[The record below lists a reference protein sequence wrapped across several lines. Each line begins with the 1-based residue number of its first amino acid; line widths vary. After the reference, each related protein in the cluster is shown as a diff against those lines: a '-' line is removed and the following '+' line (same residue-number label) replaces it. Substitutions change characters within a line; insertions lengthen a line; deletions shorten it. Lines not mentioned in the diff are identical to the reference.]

1 MEDDVAQIHLPPP
14 LVNLFPGAPRRLE
27 VEAVSVGDLIGQ
39 LNQRWPGMRDRLC
52 ENGPR
57 IRQHINVFVDGE
69 RATLTEP
76 LHSTSI
82 VYILPAV
89 SGG

>member
-1 MEDDVAQIHLPPP
+1 
-14 LVNLFPGAPRRLE
+14 
-27 VEAVSVGDLIGQ
+27 
-39 LNQRWPGMRDRLC
+39 MRDRLC
-52 ENGPR
+52 ENGASR

-69 RATLTEP
+69 RVTLTEP
-76 LHSTSI
+76 LHATSI